1 MENIIYNLTIYSNDK
16 KLKSDLLKK
25 NIEKFDTIYN
35 KVKLSCSFSGTI
47 STIENV

>member
-1 MENIIYNLTIYSNDK
+1 MENIIYNLTLYSHYK
-16 KLKSDLLKK
+16 KLNSEVLKK

-35 KVKLSCSFSGTI
+35 TVKLSCSITGTI